1 MLENVLWVL
10 ITIKVKSEPQG
21 SRQDFSSKGRRIC
34 ILIYIF
40 HFISIAIEKV
50 QNEVMVN
57 MLIRK
62 ENLQMDEAKVK
73 LIACMNWIEIEM
85 RFVFFPIPSHL
96 IIDGSQEVEFRCYGP
111 LDGNPHKVI
120 Y

>member
-1 MLENVLWVL
+1 
-10 ITIKVKSEPQG
+10 
-21 SRQDFSSKGRRIC
+21 
-34 ILIYIF
+34 
-40 HFISIAIEKV
+40 
-50 QNEVMVN
+50 MVN

-73 LIACMNWIEIEM
+73 LIACMNWIEIET
-85 RFVFFPIPSHL
+85 RFPSHL
-96 IIDGSQEVEFRCYGP
+96 ITYSSQEVEFCCYGP